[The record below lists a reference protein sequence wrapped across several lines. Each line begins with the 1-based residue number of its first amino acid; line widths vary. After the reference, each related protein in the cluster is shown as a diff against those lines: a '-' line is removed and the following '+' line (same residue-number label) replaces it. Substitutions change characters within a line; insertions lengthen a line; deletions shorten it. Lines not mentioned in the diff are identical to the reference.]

1 MCGEWKEPR
10 NRMLGFCDWFSVSVC
25 TAAVAIPFLFTSV
38 NRLSSF
44 EEVLKSREGFESLH
58 KELLLLTTATVV
70 SYFNGDIILM
80 QWYLCRLYCWEIQT
94 LGELCNVSWEFGVYP
109 LIIFFFLMQLFEVWC
124 LPDNLVWLFIAIFM
138 PWKYAGVRWG
148 MLDHVLW

>member
-1 MCGEWKEPR
+1 MNGRSPELGCLDSVTDFLCRSVQLLWPSRSFLHVCEQTQQFWRGVKISWRLWKFAQR
-10 NRMLGFCDWFSVSVC
+10 
-25 TAAVAIPFLFTSV
+25 
-38 NRLSSF
+38 
-44 EEVLKSREGFESLH
+44 
-58 KELLLLTTATVV
+58 TVVIDNCNSV